1 MLSLPSSKYSL
12 RAGSSLSKVL
22 NTDFSQISIGHH
34 DEEEDLSIMN
44 PMGDLSFGLNGQMG
58 FTLPPGMN
66 NAGFLSQKEKLEKT
80 YAKGTTTLGFVFN
93 RGIVIA
99 VDSRASMGN
108 YISSQNVKKVIEI
121 NPYLLGTMA
130 GGAADC
136 QFWERYLGMQC
147 RLYELRNKRR
157 ISVAAASKL
166 LSNIV
171 YQYKNYGLS
180 MGTMI
185 AGWDHTGP
193 NLFMVDNDGTRLK
206 GTRFSVGSGSLY
218 AYGVLDQGYR
228 PDLTEEEACEL
239 GRRAI
244 YHATHR
250 DAYSGGIINVYLIR
264 SDGWTKIS
272 STDMNDLHYGKYAL
286 EKGAITPPLLLDSN

>member
-1 MLSLPSSKYSL
+1 
-12 RAGSSLSKVL
+12 
-22 NTDFSQISIGHH
+22 
-34 DEEEDLSIMN
+34 
-44 PMGDLSFGLNGQMG
+44 
-58 FTLPPGMN
+58 
-66 NAGFLSQKEKLEKT
+66 
-80 YAKGTTTLGFVFN
+80 
-93 RGIVIA
+93 
-99 VDSRASMGN
+99 MGN

-157 ISVAAASKL
+157 ITVSAASKL
-166 LSNIV
+166 LVNIM
-171 YQYKNYGLS
+171 YSYKGYGLS
-180 MGTMI
+180 MGTMV

-206 GTRFSVGSGSLY
+206 GNRFSVGSGSMF
-218 AYGVLDQGYR
+218 AYGVLDSGYR
-228 PDLTEEEACEL
+228 PDMSEEEACEL
-239 GRRAI
+239 GRRSI

-264 SDGWTKIS
+264 EDGWHKIS
-272 STDMNDLHYGKYAL
+272 STDMDNLHWKYVE
-286 EKGAITPPLLLDSN
+286 EKKQEQQ